1 MSIAGVRPTV
11 VREFPDQAPPNVIFL
26 RAADGAG
33 ATLSSGV
40 MANSTG
46 EMETVGFVAEVPWG
60 SAYLGDVLT
69 WAVRWQLASGL
80 ARLLVPM
87 RTAAEAAA
95 LRRYGG
101 IETVL
106 AHVSFTQVGV
116 PVDSQPILGVNE
128 AAAANAAAVER
139 ARSASVAQMQG
150 DQRLEWSRPSN
161 QAVARDLSGRAPVS
175 APPNQYAGPPAPRQ
189 GAPENRGPADG
200 PPGRDI
206 SLAVPPERQQRSARA
221 GRRRADELAAEGRLS
236 DPAVVRQQGRRAAP
250 KGGV

>member
-1 MSIAGVRPTV
+1 MSIAGVRPTI

-95 LRRYGG
+95 LRKYGG

-106 AHVSFTQVGV
+106 AHVSFTQVGL

-139 ARSASVAQMQG
+139 ARSAAVAPIQG
-150 DQRLEWSRPSN
+150 GRRPPDWSTMSSN
-161 QAVARDLSGRAPVS
+161 QAVARDLSGRAP
-175 APPNQYAGPPAPRQ
+175 A
-189 GAPENRGPADG
+189 ENRGPADG

-206 SLAVPPERQQRSARA
+206 SLAVPPQRQQRAARA

-236 DPAVVRQQGRRAAP
+236 DPAVVRQRGRRAAP
-250 KGGV
+250 RGGV